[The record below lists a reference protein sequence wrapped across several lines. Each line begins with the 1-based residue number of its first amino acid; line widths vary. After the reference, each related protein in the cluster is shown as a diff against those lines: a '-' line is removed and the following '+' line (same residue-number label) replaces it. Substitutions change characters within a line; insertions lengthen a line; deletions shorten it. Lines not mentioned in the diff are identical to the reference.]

1 MNNNHLPE
9 LTDEQRRVASER
21 AVEARRAQA
30 KLKELVR
37 KGEITFDDA
46 LDDERAKRIRVRK
59 LLMCVPGI
67 GKTKTDNIMRA
78 SRIPENRRVQGL
90 GRVQRKII
98 SIAVDINKY
107 KYK

>member
-21 AVEARRAQA
+21 AIETRRAQA
-30 KLKELVR
+30 RLKELVK
-37 KGEITFDDA
+37 KGEITFADA

-67 GKTKTDNIMRA
+67 GKTKTDNIMRGL
-78 SRIPENRRVQGL
+78 RIPDNRRVQGL
-90 GRVQRKII
+90 GRWQRIFII
-98 SIAVDINKY
+98 GAVDINKY
-107 KYK
+107 K